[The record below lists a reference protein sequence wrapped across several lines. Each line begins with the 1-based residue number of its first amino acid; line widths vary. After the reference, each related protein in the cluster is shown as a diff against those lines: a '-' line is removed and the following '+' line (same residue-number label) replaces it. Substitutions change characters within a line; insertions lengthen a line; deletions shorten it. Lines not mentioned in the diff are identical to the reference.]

1 MPTALILDLSVV
13 RRKFATLPLV
23 TYQAGETVLSAGS
36 TTGRLLFLKEGAVTV
51 EKEGVQIA
59 RVTEPGA
66 VFGELSVLLDQP
78 HTADVRALEASQFHV
93 ADAATILRIDP
104 IALLYVATVLAQRL
118 DSANRGLLELKHQVQ
133 GDEPR
138 SVIWSSFEKI
148 ERLTGATGAN
158 LMYGT

>member
-1 MPTALILDLSVV
+1 MKGTDALHQEGPACKFGPKLK
-13 RRKFATLPLV
+13 RKNPGLLKARGLRG
-23 TYQAGETVLSAGS
+23 TYPPA
-36 TTGRLLFLKEGAVTV
+36 
-51 EKEGVQIA
+51 QIA
-59 RVTEPGA
+59 AERPSYRTTRELARSRPGVTGPRKKVGA
-66 VFGELSVLLDQP
+66 S
-78 HTADVRALEASQFHV
+78 LEASEFHV

>member
-1 MPTALILDLSVV
+1 MPTPLIPDLSVV
-13 RRKFATLPLV
+13 QRKFATLPLV

-133 GDEPR
+133 GEEPR